1 MEFIVPVHCNLYREG
16 EETRECREP
25 LFQNPINLGALCVA
39 AFPVGDDVLVDNDD
53 IIVAPNDVGRIDLG
67 IAAGVDNY
75 TINCV
80 KAKLPAMVV
89 LVSEASNI
97 VRADPS

>member
-1 MEFIVPVHCNLYREG
+1 LEFIVPVHCNLYREG